1 MFLEQDFN
9 GIIEESIFIQV
20 GFQEVIQGLVNTND
34 ISIFEAF
41 KFIVMCR
48 YIDGADALQKFGI
61 FPAKMVQFV
70 AKFVSF
76 SGISSQPM
84 IDSFVL
90 DSDGALKNLSME
102 FQLFSIWSWIYAL
115 GEGNDLTK

>member
-1 MFLEQDFN
+1 MFLQQDFN
-9 GIIEESIFIQV
+9 GIFEESIFIQV

-34 ISIFEAF
+34 ISIFETF

-70 AKFVSF
+70 AKFMSF

-102 FQLFSIWSWIYAL
+102 FQFFNIWSRIYAL
-115 GEGNDLTK
+115 GVGNDLTK

>member
-1 MFLEQDFN
+1 MFLQQDFN

-34 ISIFEAF
+34 ISIFVAF
-41 KFIVMCR
+41 KFIVMCW

-84 IDSFVL
+84 IDCFVV

-102 FQLFSIWSWIYAL
+102 FQFFSIWSRIYAL
-115 GEGNDLTK
+115 GVGNDLTK

>member
-1 MFLEQDFN
+1 MFLQQDFN

-20 GFQEVIQGLVNTND
+20 GFQKVIQGLINTND

-48 YIDGADALQKFGI
+48 YIDGTDALQKFGT

-70 AKFVSF
+70 AKFMSF

-90 DSDGALKNLSME
+90 DSDGTLKNMSME
-102 FQLFSIWSWIYAL
+102 FQFFSIWSWIYAL
-115 GEGNDLTK
+115 GVRNDLTK

>member
-48 YIDGADALQKFGI
+48 YIDGADALQKLGI

-102 FQLFSIWSWIYAL
+102 FQFFSIWSWIYAL
-115 GEGNDLTK
+115 GVRNDLTK

>member
-70 AKFVSF
+70 AKFMSF

-90 DSDGALKNLSME
+90 DSDGTLKNMSME
-102 FQLFSIWSWIYAL
+102 FQFFSIWSWIYAL
-115 GEGNDLTK
+115 GVRNDLTK

>member
-1 MFLEQDFN
+1 MFLQQDFN

-41 KFIVMCR
+41 KFIVMCW

-76 SGISSQPM
+76 SGIASQPM
-84 IDSFVL
+84 IDCFVV

-102 FQLFSIWSWIYAL
+102 FQFFSIWSWIYAL
-115 GEGNDLTK
+115 GVRNDLTK